1 MNTLIQNFLNYM
13 YNLKILSDFEV
24 RIFLKKFT
32 LQRLIEKNIFFT
44 FVFFFVVYLA
54 IWNQTIP
61 EIATSEDLSK
71 FKLISL
77 ICGISVYSF
86 LLLRLVILTI
96 LGIQVSCQIILRN
109 AAFAIVLSFL
119 FLMYFEKSFS
129 MVITGE
135 LFCFGVCAFTVLESG
150 YLIHFRNFKKEYY
163 SLLPILGG
171 IGFGALL
178 NLIGTLF
185 YNVYWNNISYY
196 TYMFSIF
203 ILYLLKRKIKI
214 QNETDV
220 QKPILNPEIQEIIEQ
235 TNPKLEMEVFESNEY
250 AVEEKNLLKEDDL
263 KRAEDRIKGFIQEK
277 LYADDSIRLI
287 DLSAYLGIS
296 LHQASFYLNNYKNIG
311 FSDFINQNRI
321 NDAIRL
327 LVEKRNMNLL
337 DIAFECGFNS
347 YTSFHRACKKWT
359 GYSPKGLRINTFLT
373 NGSKNEHLNV
383 PINSQKVEALSNNF
397 KSNG

>member
-1 MNTLIQNFLNYM
+1 MNTPIQNLLNLM
-13 YNLKILSDFEV
+13 YNSKIVPDFKD
-24 RIFLKKFT
+24 RIFLKKSA

-44 FVFFFVVYLA
+44 FIFFFGVYVT

-61 EIATSEDLSK
+61 DITASADLSK

-96 LGIQVSCQIILRN
+96 LGIQVSYRIILRN
-109 AAFAIVLSFL
+109 AAFAIALSFL

-129 MVITGE
+129 MVVTGE
-135 LFCFGVCAFTVLESG
+135 LFCFGVCTFTVLESG

-171 IGFGALL
+171 IGVGTLL
-178 NLIGTLF
+178 NLTGTLL
-185 YNVYWNNISYY
+185 YNVYWNNVSYY
-196 TYMFSIF
+196 TFMFSIF
-203 ILYLLKRKIKI
+203 ILYLLKRRIKT
-214 QNETDV
+214 QNETNAP
-220 QKPILNPEIQEIIEQ
+220 KPILNPEIQEIIEQ
-235 TNPKLEMEVFESNEY
+235 PNSNILESNEY
-250 AVEEKNLLKEDDL
+250 AAEEKNLLKEDDL
-263 KRAEDRIKGFIQEK
+263 KRAEERIKGFIQEK

-296 LHQASFYLNNYKNIG
+296 LHQASFYLNNHKNIG

-327 LVEKRNMNLL
+327 LLDKRNMNLL

-359 GYSPKGLRINTFLT
+359 GYSPKGLRKNTFLT
-373 NGSKNEHLNV
+373 NESQNEHLKV
-383 PINSQKVEALSNNF
+383 LSINPQKVEILSAQF
-397 KSNG
+397 